1 MAKCIFGEK
10 EYTPQE
16 IWDDGIGIRP
26 LMGCEGV
33 LGRIK
38 RIEGAGGSPLPP
50 LFLYVKDTTLEA
62 EVVQAIL
69 SNP

>member
-1 MAKCIFGEK
+1 
-10 EYTPQE
+10 
-16 IWDDGIGIRP
+16 
-26 LMGCEGV
+26 MGCEGV